1 MHAVVECKRYTAA
14 RQQFVLD
21 TGVTITAENY
31 VDVIALNAKKL
42 TVQPKVLAKAVCRL
56 LAHIMKKHRR
66 ENNIAS
72 VAQSLDSNQGR
83 SIIRTSQ
90 SEQEPG

>member
-1 MHAVVECKRYTAA
+1 MECKRYAAA
-14 RQQFVLD
+14 RQQFALE
-21 TGVTITAENY
+21 TGVTITDANY

-56 LAHIMKKHRR
+56 LALITAKHRR

-72 VAQSLDSNQGR
+72 VAQSLDSNQRR
-83 SIIRTSQ
+83 SIIRTNQ
-90 SEQEPG
+90 SEQEPD